1 MVKKKYGTARA
12 QVLVAYRLAQAR
24 EAHLG
29 APSPQELHGLLRRHR
44 EHALEEGVR
53 HLDRV
58 LVVERL
64 LLVEYPRRERRATEP
79 RGIGRLA
86 DQNRLFA
93 GAMIASSPTWT
104 TDVFLGWRHVSGN
117 TVFDDSII
125 GGFGFRVDF

>member
-1 MVKKKYGTARA
+1 
-12 QVLVAYRLAQAR
+12 
-24 EAHLG
+24 
-29 APSPQELHGLLRRHR
+29 
-44 EHALEEGVR
+44 
-53 HLDRV
+53 
-58 LVVERL
+58 
-64 LLVEYPRRERRATEP
+64 VEYRSFDAITSDGWRARLRLRVMLPKPAGRSWRAYVSNEIFNDE
-79 RGIGRLA
+79 GGRLA